1 MKKCL
6 FFILAFLPVI
16 PLISQKSAAYQ
27 IAALNETNLKAVMS
41 LSPNS
46 SAIGFD
52 NRYQGVK
59 GSPRLLDT
67 LTPSL
72 VLLKGQAVYYE
83 MDTDIDVVRNMILF
97 MDFSGGGLM
106 EIDAEK
112 VTEVVFRH
120 KNRDIVFRT
129 SGRLPFDRKPDGN
142 KFYTV
147 LKPGQNEF
155 IMIPDREFEEAD
167 YQRLYSPDI
176 RYDEFKPSN
185 KYYILGADSVYHRV
199 QLTRKSL
206 GKLFPDSKQL
216 INELFNEK
224 VSADPEADVASL
236 LERL

>member
-6 FFILAFLPVI
+6 LFVLAFLPLM

-27 IAALNETNLKAVMS
+27 TAALNETNLKAVMS
-41 LSPNS
+41 ISPYS
-46 SAIGFD
+46 SALGFD
-52 NRYQGVK
+52 NRYQGIK

-83 MDTDIDVVRNMILF
+83 METDIDVVRNTILF
-97 MDFSGGGLM
+97 LGFSGEGLM
-106 EIDAEK
+106 EIPAEN

-120 KNRDIVFRT
+120 KNLDIAFRT
-129 SGRLPFDRKPDGN
+129 SDRLRFDRKPDGN

-147 LKPGQNEF
+147 LKPGHNEF
-155 IMIPDREFEEAD
+155 IKIPDREFEEAD

-176 RYDEFKPSN
+176 RYDEFKASD

-199 QLTRKSL
+199 HLTRKSL
-206 GKLFPDSKQL
+206 GKLFPGSKQL

-224 VSADPEADVASL
+224 VSADPEADVAVL